1 MHYKIFIILCIIGI
15 KLITIMENDAE
26 EDGDGT
32 FYSLTAEEANAS
44 VYLDST
50 VNIEPVPLNE
60 SALDSLD
67 EPNSQL
73 DYKEDGLSVMDP
85 DHIDI
90 SFIAKAGSD
99 LTADNDTKNNEI
111 EATGYSM
118 QSINLTDSDNISKVS
133 ESPPVCDDDIHVP
146 EDISSDVVE
155 MPQPVQQPLV
165 LDANI
170 PSPTVTTPTSY
181 FGAVNQHPTFV
192 HQTTPEVT
200 EVEEQTDLSIDSE
213 LWLPSQDT
221 LQLISQ
227 STDGVLDP
235 QYLTKA
241 RPNST
246 VAFVSPAI
254 ELMMKYH
261 GEAAAQRLQ
270 TPLPPVSEANLQQL
284 VKEGRFLSAVNML
297 TELLNSAEMSPNTIK
312 LWTLRFTLLIKLKL
326 YSTADVEMAMFGN
339 LDNCDLYY
347 EFYHGEHPGKKGS
360 IVPWSL
366 RLLWSILPL
375 HCPSAG
381 GLYGALDRMYGL
393 VYHLDQAL
401 LAGLPYLQE
410 QRVIKYK
417 TSLLIQ
423 VAGALAGSGS
433 IQPAIKLL
441 MQIKNDQPDMAVP
454 VSNAIIRLY
463 YQVGNIHKGE
473 SLLAEVQNKLS
484 EEEKEMNN
492 GFKCIAHGEY
502 NEAYQHFA
510 RVVNLNPTNAVASIN
525 GAVCLLYLGKLSD
538 SIVQFEGAS
547 KISLHPML
555 LFNLVSLYE
564 LKTIANT
571 TKKYHLLDSIT
582 SKSDWEAFP
591 FECLRL

>member
-1 MHYKIFIILCIIGI
+1 MNS
-15 KLITIMENDAE
+15 EVEEDAE
-26 EDGDGT
+26 GT
-32 FYSLTAEEANAS
+32 FYSLAAEDPETS

-50 VNIEPVPLNE
+50 LNTDPSKDGNVSHAE
-60 SALDSLD
+60 NQTALSEDTID
-67 EPNSQL
+67 ELPN
-73 DYKEDGLSVMDP
+73 VDP

-90 SFIAKAGSD
+90 SLITKA
-99 LTADNDTKNNEI
+99 NNESNSEGI
-111 EATGYSM
+111 LQINPLENSGNSM
-118 QSINLTDSDNISKVS
+118 QSINLADSDSAKTVEGLSNSDCDVNVS
-133 ESPPVCDDDIHVP
+133 VDKF
-146 EDISSDVVE
+146 SDVVE
-155 MPQPVQQPLV
+155 MPKPVHPSPIYE
-165 LDANI
+165 ANL
-170 PSPTVTTPTSY
+170 PSPTIPTPIFEVTSK
-181 FGAVNQHPTFV
+181 NPTFV
-192 HQTTPEVT
+192 HQIIPEV
-200 EVEEQTDLSIDSE
+200 EVVDELNDLSIVSE
-213 LWLPSQDT
+213 LWLPSENT
-221 LQLISQ
+221 LQLIQQ
-227 STDGVLDP
+227 SSEGSLDP

-270 TPLPPVSEANLQQL
+270 TPLPKVSETNLKQL

-297 TELLNSAEMSPNTIK
+297 TEILNSSEMSPNTIN

-347 EFYHGEHPGKKGS
+347 EFYHKEHPLKKGS
-360 IVPWSL
+360 IIPWSF

-375 HCPSAG
+375 HCPSSG

-410 QRVIKYK
+410 QQVIKYK

-441 MQIKNDQPDMAVP
+441 KQIKTDQPDMAVP

-463 YQVGNIHKGE
+463 YQVGNIYKGE
-473 SLLAEVQNKLS
+473 SLLAEIQSKLTD
-484 EEEKEMNN
+484 EEREMNN

-510 RVVNLNPTNAVASIN
+510 RVVNLNPSNAVASIN

>member
-1 MHYKIFIILCIIGI
+1 MDN
-15 KLITIMENDAE
+15 EPDE
-26 EDGDGT
+26 GDST
-32 FYSLTAEEANAS
+32 FYSLTADES
-44 VYLDST
+44 VGEIHTDQSVRARDLEDVLEVVADDQIDS
-50 VNIEPVPLNE
+50 IE
-60 SALDSLD
+60 D
-67 EPNSQL
+67 
-73 DYKEDGLSVMDP
+73 MDP

-90 SFIAKAGSD
+90 SLITKAGNDFLNDCEDTD
-99 LTADNDTKNNEI
+99 LDSI
-111 EATGYSM
+111 VPSM
-118 QSINLTDSDNISKVS
+118 QSINLTNSGS
-133 ESPPVCDDDIHVP
+133 ELTGVNTDERP
-146 EDISSDVVE
+146 EDVIEDEIDMGINDVSDVVE
-155 MPQPVQQPLV
+155 MPPAVQQPLV
-165 LDANI
+165 FDNEI
-170 PSPTVTTPTSY
+170 PAPTMTTPY
-181 FGAVNQHPTFV
+181 FGGQSPGFV
-192 HQTTPEVT
+192 HQIAPEIPEVG
-200 EVEEQTDLSIDSE
+200 ESGDISIDCE
-213 LWLPSQDT
+213 LWPPSQSA
-221 LQLISQ
+221 LQLIEQ
-227 STDGVLDP
+227 SAEGTVDP
-235 QYLTKA
+235 QYLTKV

-270 TPLPPVSEANLQQL
+270 TPLPPVSEANLQHL

-297 TELLNSAEMSPNTIK
+297 TEILNSAEMNPHTIK

-339 LDNCDLYY
+339 LDNCDLYFEY
-347 EFYHGEHPGKKGS
+347 YSKEHANKKGS

-375 HCPSAG
+375 HCPNAG

-401 LAGLPYLQE
+401 LAGLPYVQE
-410 QRVIKYK
+410 QQVIKYK

-423 VAGALAGSGS
+423 IAGALAGSGS

-441 MQIKNDQPDMAVP
+441 MQIKKDQPDMTVP
-454 VSNAIIRLY
+454 LSNAIIRLY
-463 YQVGNIHKGE
+463 YQVGNIYKGE
-473 SLLAEVQNKLS
+473 ELLAEVQGNLS
-484 EEEKEMNN
+484 EEEREMNS

-525 GAVCLLYLGKLSD
+525 GAVCLLYLGRLSD

-547 KISLHPML
+547 KLSLHPML

-582 SKSDWEAFP
+582 SKADWEAFP